1 MATLKD
7 VHRLTVDQFY
17 AMEEKGILHPEA
29 RVELL
34 DGVIIEMSPI
44 GNRHAATVDKFTRD
58 LVLGV
63 GRRAI
68 VRVQGPLW
76 VNDNS
81 LLEPDVLLLRERA
94 DFYISEAPRPEDVIL
109 LIEVADSTVGY
120 DRYGKLPAYASAG
133 IPEVWLAVVRE
144 NRRAIEVYTQ
154 PAAGAYTAMR
164 TLAGDDILTPPGFPE
179 IALRVGEML
188 GAYPQAAPPRS
199 ESAQSGG
206 QRRPGADKAE
216 EVS

>member
-1 MATLKD
+1 MASRHKL
-7 VHRLTVDQFY
+7 HRFTIDEFY
-17 AMEEKGILHPEA
+17 AMAESGILHPEA

-44 GNRHAATVDKFTRD
+44 GNRRAATVDKFTMT
-58 LVLGV
+58 LTLGV

-68 VRVQGPLW
+68 VRVRGPVR
-76 VNDNS
+76 VNENS
-81 LLEPDVLLLRERA
+81 LLRPDVLLLRERA
-94 DFYISEAPRPEDVIL
+94 DFYISEAPGPEDVLL

-120 DRYGKLPAYASAG
+120 DRYSKLPAYARAG

-144 NRRAIEVYTQ
+144 GRRFVEVYTE
-154 PAAGAYTAMR
+154 PAAGGYGAMR
-164 TLAGDDILTPPGFPE
+164 TLEWDDMLTPPGFPD

-188 GAYPQAAPPRS
+188 SAYPS
-199 ESAQSGG
+199 QSGG
-206 QRRPGADKAE
+206 QRQAGAGKAE